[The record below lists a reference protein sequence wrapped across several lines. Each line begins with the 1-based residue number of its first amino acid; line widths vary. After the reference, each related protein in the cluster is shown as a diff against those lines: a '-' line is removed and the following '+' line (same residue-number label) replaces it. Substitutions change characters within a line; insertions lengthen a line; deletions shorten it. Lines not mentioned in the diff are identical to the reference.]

1 MSFLGDVTKL
11 NGQLVRPHDVHVS
24 TSPQTAH
31 EVEGRVS
38 RILRIGFES
47 RIDVLTEDG
56 ELVTATM
63 TRTMARSLGVSE
75 GTPVWLS
82 VSPGATTVV
91 SAATAQR

>member
-1 MSFLGDVTKL
+1 M
-11 NGQLVRPHDVHVS
+11 HVS